1 MPIAVNSFRDGA
13 DVHLTPKAFDLLALL
28 IERAPAV
35 VSKTEIHSHL
45 WPGTFVSDATLLGLV
60 KEVRRAL
67 RDDREGE
74 FIRTAH
80 RVGYAF
86 VPPTENAATEFAAA
100 VTHWLISATQHI
112 ALREGVNVIGRDPE
126 ATVWLDVSG
135 VSRRHAQIT
144 LENGT
149 ATLEDLGSKNGTLH
163 GDRPVRGPVRL
174 HNADRIQIAT
184 ELLVVRVSG
193 SADSTTTQPIRPA
206 SSESRPWLNG
216 TVSPSHRSPCA
227 TYSSDKCLW

>member
-1 MPIAVNSFRDGA
+1 MTSARFGAFAFHADRRQLLRDGA

-35 VSKTEIHSHL
+35 VSKTEIHSRL

-193 SADSTTTQPIRPA
+193 SGDSTTTNPIRPP
-206 SSESRPWLNG
+206 SSESDRG
-216 TVSPSHRSPCA
+216 
-227 TYSSDKCLW
+227 

>member
-1 MPIAVNSFRDGA
+1 MTSARFGAFVFHADRRQLLRDGA

-67 RDDREGE
+67 RDDREGA

-86 VPPTENAATEFAAA
+86 VAPTEGASAGIPAA
-100 VTHWLISATQHI
+100 VTHWLVVGTRRI
-112 ALREGVNVIGRDPE
+112 ALQDGVNLIGRDPE
-126 ATVWLDVSG
+126 AIVWLDVSG
-135 VSRRHAQIT
+135 VSRQHAQIT

-163 GDRPVRGPVRL
+163 GDRPVRGRVTL
-174 HNADRIQIAT
+174 HDADRIQIAT
-184 ELLVVRVSG
+184 ELLVLRVSG
-193 SADSTTTQPIRPA
+193 SGVSTTTQPIRPA
-206 SSESRPWLNG
+206 SPRSNG
-216 TVSPSHRSPCA
+216 A
-227 TYSSDKCLW
+227 